1 MKKMYKIITVISI
14 IVMMSL
20 CFCMNVYAVGLPSE
34 HAGSQSLDR
43 YITFTYNK
51 EKKAYLPDATTDY
64 LIVKAVNG
72 AHQTIYQA
80 LYYNKDAKDGG
91 QLQLYNG
98 QIKGEYMI
106 CVTANS
112 LETILEFADNP
123 NKQPESGLSSDYIRN
138 KISGISR
145 TATYPDGAAQI
156 NAVENILYSSTEYI
170 ITQEFISGSAP
181 NTRTMEEAKWIT
193 IKENRYVVNDPNGT
207 TEEETKPEHGGGG
220 ATRPPSG
227 NITDEEIKKEDVD
240 SFFEK
245 AINQLDKE
253 LKNNMF
259 YEQIVEIINQIKA
272 IFEEDYSRGQEG
284 LNELGV
290 FNMTLRTPYVEV
302 SKDFGNEII
311 GSWEQSYKKYTS
323 NIDYGINNMR
333 TMNLDWFFGQQYSD
347 GYYRKGVKVYTD
359 ALIGG
364 FLWLMFIIYLWR
376 NLPNLIAG
384 EIGQITNKLEEVED
398 ANYATETRNVTW
410 ETETGEIKR
419 DRTTRTEKRKVRK
432 RGD

>member
-1 MKKMYKIITVISI
+1 MKKMFKIITVISI
-14 IVMMSL
+14 FVMMSL
-20 CFCMNVYAVGLPSE
+20 CFCMNVNAVGLPST
-34 HAGSQSLDR
+34 HAGSQGLDR
-43 YITFTYNK
+43 NITFTYNK
-51 EKKAYLPDATTDY
+51 EKKAYLPDGATDY
-64 LIVKAVNG
+64 LIVRAVNG

-91 QLQLYNG
+91 QLQIHQG

-106 CVTANS
+106 CVTANN

-123 NKQPESGLSSDYIRN
+123 NKPPASGLGSDYIRN
-138 KISGISR
+138 RISGISR

-156 NAVENILYSSTEYI
+156 NSVENILYSSTDYI
-170 ITQEFISGSAP
+170 ITQEFVSGSAP
-181 NTRTMEEAKWIT
+181 NTQTMEEAKWIT
-193 IKENRYVVNDPNGT
+193 VKENRYVVNDPNGT
-207 TEEETKPEHGGGG
+207 TEEETTPEHGGG
-220 ATRPPSG
+220 ATRPPGGS
-227 NITDEEIKKEDVD
+227 ITDEEINKEDVD

-253 LKNNMF
+253 LKSNMF

-284 LNELGV
+284 LDELGV
-290 FNMTLRTPYVEV
+290 FNMTLRTPYITV
-302 SKDFGNEII
+302 SKDYENEVI
-311 GSWEQSYKKYTS
+311 GSWEQSYNKYTS
-323 NIDYGINNMR
+323 DIDYGINNMR
-333 TMNLDWFFGQQYSD
+333 TMNLEWFFGKQYSD

-364 FLWLMFIIYLWR
+364 FLWLMFVIYLWR

>member
-1 MKKMYKIITVISI
+1 MKKMYKIITVISVF
-14 IVMMSL
+14 VMMSL
-20 CFCMNVYAVGLPSE
+20 CFCINVHAVGIPST
-34 HAGSQSLDR
+34 QSGGQGLDR
-43 YITFTYNK
+43 NITFTYNK
-51 EKKAYLPDATTDY
+51 EKKAYLPDGATDY
-64 LIVKAVNG
+64 LIVRAVNG
-72 AHQTIYQA
+72 AHQTIYGA
-80 LYYNKDAKDGG
+80 LYYNKNTENGG
-91 QLQLYNG
+91 QLQIYQG

-106 CVTANS
+106 YVTANS

-123 NKQPESGLSSDYIRN
+123 NKPPASGLGSDYIRN
-138 KISGISR
+138 RISGISK

-156 NAVENILYSSTEYI
+156 NAVENILYSSTDYI
-170 ITQEFISGSAP
+170 ITQEFLNSSP
-181 NTRTMEEAKWIT
+181 YTKTMEEAKWIT

-207 TEEETKPEHGGGG
+207 TEEETTPEHGGGG

-302 SKDFGNEII
+302 SKDYGNEII